1 MFTFPDSVSRL
12 AFQYP
17 AKKQTTFATQVIQF
31 VGGAEQ
37 RYPIT
42 GMLRQWQAQPVL
54 LPDQELQILCGFFAL
69 VNGTSNPFQFTDPWD
84 GTIYPVCYFKDDLFE
99 TTSKDQNRTTVTFTI
114 LEGRLQ
120 T

>member
-1 MFTFPDSVSRL
+1 MLIFPDSVSRL

-17 AKKQTTFATQVIQF
+17 ARKQTSFVTQVIQF
-31 VGGAEQ
+31 VGGSEQ

-42 GMLRQWQAQPVL
+42 GKLRQWQAQPLL
-54 LPDQELQILCGFFAL
+54 LPDEELQILAEFFSL

-84 GTIYPVCYFKDDLFE
+84 GTLYPVCYFKDDLFE
-99 TTSKDQNRTTVTFTI
+99 STSSDHNRSGLTFTI